1 MMGERGGKQ
10 EEKRRRVTWLEV
22 ENNVEL
28 TSGGSVMMGERG
40 AKQDEKRRRVT
51 WLEVENNVELTWGV
65 GAFGGVMVGGRGG
78 EKCRVT

>member
-28 TSGGSVMMGERG
+28 TWGVGGFGSVMMGERG
-40 AKQDEKRRRVT
+40 GNRRKNVVVESRNSKGEERRVD
-51 WLEVENNVELTWGV
+51 LGCRCLRGSY
-65 GAFGGVMVGGRGG
+65 GRGTLF
-78 EKCRVT
+78 R